1 MSYERIKKS
10 PEMQKEAEKMEHILS
25 VQKTEELNLA
35 IKKIYQG
42 CKAVI
47 EEMDSYGKSI
57 ESIEK
62 MYEINQV
69 STKERADREIN
80 IT

>member
-35 IKKIYQG
+35 IKKIY
-42 CKAVI
+42 
-47 EEMDSYGKSI
+47 
-57 ESIEK
+57 
-62 MYEINQV
+62 
-69 STKERADREIN
+69 
-80 IT
+80 